1 MPRSVKS
8 LVDKRGLR
16 SSSQVTTPPIEDLE
30 VEDVIP
36 GRLTKAQWT
45 DLLIQED
52 SDEIVGEI
60 MEELFSKV
68 MEGCFK
74 VHIKKQLAPFS
85 AFWAKSYL
93 TEIVE
98 QQMMCLDDEEQE
110 EAAKTEDS
118 EPTPTILDSWAQGC
132 VPVIKV
138 ITPQPHSIM
147 QQVADIGNVSQIE
160 PSLNQQCKTT
170 VQKSSSPKQSKDQ
183 TSPERPL
190 TDKRYTVLTPC
201 PPPKM
206 NRKKLQPVNLHPKP
220 VQSKLLPPLSCS
232 VEKNNRVLANKN
244 RTHSISSPI
253 TGSTYQLKDRK
264 PIPKLDPSCLP
275 RHCIF
280 PQYEIV
286 DKNYSQSIS
295 KKPSGQS
302 KQEPWTN
309 KQQSERT
316 EISLKPLTS
325 SKDKP
330 AKFQRSQADIWLKK
344 LSTSKHRKEGVG
356 SSGPLQL
363 DTMDLAKG
371 VSFHESQTVDI
382 NPAKRNPSAH
392 STDLSL
398 IRSDAAVPRC
408 SIDQVIKGP
417 SPQVIH
423 CFSSRTATTLN
434 KM

>member
-1 MPRSVKS
+1 MPRSAVKPQ
-8 LVDKRGLR
+8 VDKRGRR

-30 VEDVIP
+30 VEDNIP
-36 GRLTKAQWT
+36 GGLTKAQWT

-52 SDEIVGEI
+52 ADEIVGEI

-85 AFWAKSYL
+85 AFWAMSYL
-93 TEIVE
+93 TQIVE
-98 QQMMCLDDEEQE
+98 QHILCLDEEEQE

-118 EPTPTILDSWAQGC
+118 EPMPTILDTWAQGC

-138 ITPQPHSIM
+138 ITPRPPSIM
-147 QQVADIGNVSQIE
+147 QQVADIGYVSQIE
-160 PSLNQQCKTT
+160 SSLNQQCNTT
-170 VQKSSSPKQSKDQ
+170 VQKSSSQKQSKEQ
-183 TSPERPL
+183 TSPGRPL
-190 TDKRYTVLTPC
+190 TDVRYKVLTPG
-201 PPPKM
+201 PPPKI
-206 NRKKLQPVNLHPKP
+206 NRRKLQPIILHPKP

-232 VEKNNRVLANKN
+232 VEKRDRVLDSKNKK
-244 RTHSISSPI
+244 HSVTSPI
-253 TGSTYQLKDRK
+253 TGSSYQLKDRK

-286 DKNYSQSIS
+286 DTNYTKPIS

-302 KQEPWTN
+302 KHEPRAN

-316 EISLKPLTS
+316 ENSLKPLTS
-325 SKDKP
+325 SKDEP
-330 AKFQRSQADIWLKK
+330 AKFQRTQADIWLKK
-344 LSTSKHRKEGVG
+344 LSTSNRKEGIG
-356 SSGPLQL
+356 SSGPLRL
-363 DTMDLAKG
+363 DTMDLANG
-371 VSFHESQTVDI
+371 VSFHDSQTVDI
-382 NPAKRNPSAH
+382 NPAKRNPSAQ
-392 STDLSL
+392 STNLSL
-398 IRSDAAVPRC
+398 IRSDAAVPLF
-408 SIDQVIKGP
+408 SVDQVTTGP

-423 CFSSRTATTLN
+423 CFSSRTATTFN

>member
-16 SSSQVTTPPIEDLE
+16 SSSQVSTPPIEDLE
-30 VEDVIP
+30 VEDIIP

-98 QQMMCLDDEEQE
+98 QQIMCLDDEEQE

-118 EPTPTILDSWAQGC
+118 EPTATILDTWAQGC
-132 VPVIKV
+132 VPVIK
-138 ITPQPHSIM
+138 
-147 QQVADIGNVSQIE
+147 VADIGNVSQIE

-170 VQKSSSPKQSKDQ
+170 VQKSSSPKQSKEQ

-190 TDKRYTVLTPC
+190 TDKHYTVLTPC

-232 VEKNNRVLANKN
+232 VEKKNRVLASTNGK
-244 RTHSISSPI
+244 HSVSSPI
-253 TGSTYQLKDRK
+253 TGSSYQLKDRK

-280 PQYEIV
+280 PQHEIV

-295 KKPSGQS
+295 KKPRA
-302 KQEPWTN
+302 N

-325 SKDKP
+325 SKDEP
-330 AKFQRSQADIWLKK
+330 AKFQRSQADVWLKK

-356 SSGPLQL
+356 SSGPLRL

-398 IRSDAAVPRC
+398 IRSDAAVPLF
-408 SIDQVIKGP
+408 SIDQVTQGP
-417 SPQVIH
+417 SPHSLFQFKN
-423 CFSSRTATTLN
+423 CNNS
-434 KM
+434 